1 MTATDLGV
9 MEVERRAVVSRTG
22 RWTSVKPGSTAASLE
37 PARGEERRLIDL
49 PPAQNWRRRAPG
61 R

>member
-49 PPAQNWRRRAPG
+49 PTG
-61 R
+61 